1 MRRPLCLAMLGFT
14 AAVRIMTWIKPLPQ
28 PSPPAE
34 DGQTAVVAG
43 TVSDITSY
51 MDPENGQMV
60 HIVYLKA
67 ADVLPYQGAE
77 IQSDLN
83 FKDPDAELI
92 KTDSISLNTNLNNF
106 MAAGIRAVNFSDRDL
121 KQNITAQ
128 KEAQKQLLQEIDMQV
143 WEKSAQEQGLP
154 AQTLEKSAQEQ
165 GIPMR
170 SQGGTGVMCRLQE
183 GEVRLPEIG
192 SRACYRGKARHFKTA
207 TNPGEFD
214 ARAYYAGQ
222 GISMQLS
229 QAVLTGKSEGYSGW
243 RHALYSLRRRAGE
256 VLENIFPQKEASVLK
271 AMLLGEK
278 KGMDSEIKALY
289 QGAGIS
295 HILAISGLHISLL
308 GMGLYRLLSR
318 FLSRKLSGLLS
329 CGVLFSYLVM
339 TGFSASAARAGIMFL
354 LYMTA
359 KIVGRTYD
367 MPTALS
373 TAAALLL
380 LENPAWLQ
388 DGGFQLSF
396 AAAAGAAVTIP
407 AFERMGSDAVKLFG
421 KDKGKKNYIKMY
433 REQQKHPV
441 MQRLLQGFRS
451 SFCISLTTL
460 PVLLSVFYEWN
471 LLSILLNVLVI
482 PLMGILMGGT
492 VLLVLAGSVVG
503 GIGEPVFVFLRILAL
518 LVKGILIFYEKL
530 CLLSEGLPGIW
541 HAGKPELWQ
550 LLVFAAGLGLLL
562 LLAEKIPRPAGV
574 PAAVLL
580 CLVFALK
587 PQDGMQMTMLDVGQ
601 GDCIYIR
608 TESGKHYLYDA
619 GSSSQKDTGT
629 WQVIPFLKYQ
639 GVGRLEAVFVSHWDA
654 DHINGLEAVFEWAE
668 KSGVSIGGLVL
679 PQAHVVQDEPSRLVE
694 MAGSYHIP
702 VYRME
707 AGDLLKD
714 GKTEFLCLHPDGRD
728 SFTDRNTASL
738 VVQLTLRAENGNKD
752 FSILLTGDVDAE
764 GEQKILASSPGLL
777 QSCDILKTAHHGSET
792 STTREFLD
800 AAAPACALISCGRN
814 NSYGHPHK
822 AVLERLKAAQIP
834 VFVTNECGAI
844 TVRRRQ
850 KKITVETF
858 LNVD

>member
-34 DGQTAVVAG
+34 DGQTAVIAG

-60 HIVYLKA
+60 HIVYLEA
-67 ADVLPYQGAE
+67 AAALPYQGAKM
-77 IQSDLN
+77 QSDLTFQYSDIQLN
-83 FKDPDAELI
+83 H
-92 KTDSISLNTNLNNF
+92 TDGYSFQTNLNNF
-106 MAAGIRAVNFSDRDL
+106 TAADIRAVNFSEKDL
-121 KQNITAQ
+121 KQNIGAQ
-128 KEAQKQLLQEIDMQV
+128 IVSQKPLGQESSV
-143 WEKSAQEQGLP
+143 
-154 AQTLEKSAQEQ
+154 
-165 GIPMR
+165 R
-170 SQGGTGVMCRLQE
+170 GGTGVMCMLRE
-183 GEVRLPEIG
+183 GEVLLPEIG

-229 QAVLTGKSEGYSGW
+229 QAVLTGKSGGYSGW
-243 RHALYSLRRRAGE
+243 RHALYRLRCRAGA
-256 VLENIFPQKEASVLK
+256 VLENIFPRKEASVLK

-318 FLSRKLSGLLS
+318 FLSRRLSGILS
-329 CGVLFSYLVM
+329 CSMLFFYLVM

-359 KIVGRTYD
+359 KIAGRTYD

-373 TAAALLL
+373 TAAALIL

-388 DGGFQLSF
+388 NGGFQLSF

-407 AFERMGSDAVKLFG
+407 AFERMGRDAIRISG
-421 KDKGKKNYIKMY
+421 KDKGKKSYVKVY
-433 REQQKHPV
+433 REKQMHPAV
-441 MQRLLQGFRS
+441 QRLLQGVRS

-471 LLSILLNVLVI
+471 LLSVLLNVLVI

-492 VLLVLAGSVVG
+492 VLLVLTGSVLLG
-503 GIGEPVFVFLRILAL
+503 MGEPVLVFLRILAL
-518 LVKGILIFYEKL
+518 PVKGILLFYEKL
-530 CLLSEGLPGIW
+530 CLLSEGMPGIW

-550 LLVFAAGLGLLL
+550 LLIFAAGLALLIFA
-562 LLAEKIPRPAGV
+562 AEKIPRPAGYL
-574 PAAVLL
+574 AALLL
-580 CLVFALK
+580 CLVFVWN

-654 DHINGLEAVFEWAE
+654 DHINGLEAVFEWAQ

-679 PQAHVVQDEPSRLVE
+679 PQARVVQDEPTQLVE

-702 VYRME
+702 VYRMA
-707 AGDLLKD
+707 AGDLLTD
-714 GKTEFLCLHPDGRD
+714 GKTEFLCLHPDGND

-738 VVQLTLRAENGNKD
+738 VLQLTLREENGEKD

-764 GEQKILASSPGLL
+764 GEEKILASARGRLPSY
-777 QSCDILKTAHHGSET
+777 DILKTAHHGSDT
-792 STTREFLD
+792 STSQEFLD

-822 AVLERLKAAQIP
+822 AVLERFKAARIP
-834 VFVTNECGAI
+834 VLVTNECGAI

-850 KKITVETF
+850 KKIRVETF
-858 LNVD
+858 LKVD

>member
-67 ADVLPYQGAE
+67 ADALPFQGAE

-106 MAAGIRAVNFSDRDL
+106 TAAGIRAVNFSDRDL
-121 KQNITAQ
+121 KQNITVQ
-128 KEAQKQLLQEIDMQV
+128 KEAQKQLQEIDMQV
-143 WEKSAQEQGLP
+143 WEKSAQEQGMP

-165 GIPMR
+165 GMPAQTLEKSAQEQEMPMR
-170 SQGGTGVMCRLQE
+170 SQGGTGVMCRLRE

-229 QAVLTGKSEGYSGW
+229 QAVLTGKSEGYCGW
-243 RHALYSLRRRAGE
+243 RHALYRLRRRAGE

-308 GMGLYRLLSR
+308 GMGLYRLLNR

-388 DGGFQLSF
+388 DGGFQMSF

-471 LLSILLNVLVI
+471 LLSILLNVFVI

-503 GIGEPVFVFLRILAL
+503 GIGEPVFVILRMLAL
-518 LVKGILIFYEKL
+518 PVKGILIFYEKL

-629 WQVIPFLKYQ
+629 WQVIPFLF
-639 GVGRLEAVFVSHWDA
+639 G
-654 DHINGLEAVFEWAE
+654 I
-668 KSGVSIGGLVL
+668 
-679 PQAHVVQDEPSRLVE
+679 
-694 MAGSYHIP
+694 
-702 VYRME
+702 
-707 AGDLLKD
+707 
-714 GKTEFLCLHPDGRD
+714 
-728 SFTDRNTASL
+728 
-738 VVQLTLRAENGNKD
+738 
-752 FSILLTGDVDAE
+752 
-764 GEQKILASSPGLL
+764 
-777 QSCDILKTAHHGSET
+777 
-792 STTREFLD
+792 
-800 AAAPACALISCGRN
+800 
-814 NSYGHPHK
+814 
-822 AVLERLKAAQIP
+822 
-834 VFVTNECGAI
+834 
-844 TVRRRQ
+844 
-850 KKITVETF
+850 
-858 LNVD
+858 

>member
-34 DGQTAVVAG
+34 DGQTAVIAG

-60 HIVYLKA
+60 HIVYLEA
-67 ADVLPYQGAE
+67 AAALPYQGAKM
-77 IQSDLN
+77 QSDLTFQYSDIQLN
-83 FKDPDAELI
+83 H
-92 KTDSISLNTNLNNF
+92 TDGYSFQTNLNNF
-106 MAAGIRAVNFSDRDL
+106 TAADIRAVNFSKKDL
-121 KQNITAQ
+121 KQNIGAQ
-128 KEAQKQLLQEIDMQV
+128 IESQKPLGQESSV
-143 WEKSAQEQGLP
+143 
-154 AQTLEKSAQEQ
+154 
-165 GIPMR
+165 R
-170 SQGGTGVMCRLQE
+170 GGTGVMCMLRE
-183 GEVRLPEIG
+183 GEVLLPEIG

-229 QAVLTGKSEGYSGW
+229 QAVLTGKSGGYSGW
-243 RHALYSLRRRAGE
+243 RHALYRLRCRAGA
-256 VLENIFPQKEASVLK
+256 VLENIFPRKEASVLK

-278 KGMDSEIKALY
+278 KGMDSEIKTLY

-318 FLSRKLSGLLS
+318 FLSRRLSGILS
-329 CGVLFSYLVM
+329 CSMLFFYLVM

-359 KIVGRTYD
+359 KIAGRTYD

-373 TAAALLL
+373 VAAALIL

-388 DGGFQLSF
+388 NGGFQLSF

-407 AFERMGSDAVKLFG
+407 AFERMGRDAIRLSG
-421 KDKGKKNYIKMY
+421 KDKGKKSYVKVY
-433 REQQKHPV
+433 REKQMHPA
-441 MQRLLQGFRS
+441 MQRLLQGVRS

-471 LLSILLNVLVI
+471 LLSVLLNVLVI

-492 VLLVLAGSVVG
+492 VLLVLTGSVLLG
-503 GIGEPVFVFLRILAL
+503 MGEPVLVFLRILAL
-518 LVKGILIFYEKL
+518 PVKGILLFYEKL

-550 LLVFAAGLGLLL
+550 LLIFAAGLALLL
-562 LLAEKIPRPAGV
+562 FWTEKIPRPAGYL
-574 PAAVLL
+574 AALLL
-580 CLVFALK
+580 CLVFVWN

-654 DHINGLEAVFEWAE
+654 DHINGLEAVFEWAQ

-679 PQAHVVQDEPSRLVE
+679 PQAHVVQDEPTQLVE

-702 VYRME
+702 VYRMA
-707 AGDLLKD
+707 AGDLLTD
-714 GKTEFLCLHPDGRD
+714 GKTEFLCLHPDGND

-738 VVQLTLRAENGNKD
+738 VLQLTLREENGEKD

-764 GEQKILASSPGLL
+764 GEEKILASARGRL
-777 QSCDILKTAHHGSET
+777 QSCDILKTAHHGSDT
-792 STTREFLD
+792 STSQEFLD

-822 AVLERLKAAQIP
+822 AVLERFKAARIP
-834 VFVTNECGAI
+834 VLVTNECGAI

-850 KKITVETF
+850 KKIRVETF
-858 LNVD
+858 LKVD

>member
-34 DGQTAVVAG
+34 DGQTAVIAG

-60 HIVYLKA
+60 HIVYLEA
-67 ADVLPYQGAE
+67 AAALPYQGAKM
-77 IQSDLN
+77 QSDLTFQYSDIQLN
-83 FKDPDAELI
+83 H
-92 KTDSISLNTNLNNF
+92 TDGYSFQTNLNNF
-106 MAAGIRAVNFSDRDL
+106 TAADIRAVNFSEKNL
-121 KQNITAQ
+121 KQNIGAQ
-128 KEAQKQLLQEIDMQV
+128 IESQKPLGQESSV
-143 WEKSAQEQGLP
+143 
-154 AQTLEKSAQEQ
+154 
-165 GIPMR
+165 R
-170 SQGGTGVMCRLQE
+170 GGTGVMCMLRE
-183 GEVRLPEIG
+183 GEVLLPEIG

-214 ARAYYAGQ
+214 ARAYHAGQ

-229 QAVLTGKSEGYSGW
+229 QAVLTGKSGGYSGW
-243 RHALYSLRRRAGE
+243 RHALYRLRCRAGA
-256 VLENIFPQKEASVLK
+256 VLENIFPRKEASVLK

-318 FLSRKLSGLLS
+318 FLSRRLSGILS
-329 CGVLFSYLVM
+329 CSMLFFYLVM

-359 KIVGRTYD
+359 KIAGRTYD

-373 TAAALLL
+373 TAAALIL

-388 DGGFQLSF
+388 NGGFQLSF

-407 AFERMGSDAVKLFG
+407 AFERMGRDAIRLSG
-421 KDKGKKNYIKMY
+421 KDKGKKSYVKVY
-433 REQQKHPV
+433 REKQMHPAV
-441 MQRLLQGFRS
+441 QRLLQGFRS

-471 LLSILLNVLVI
+471 LLSVLLNVLVI
-482 PLMGILMGGT
+482 PLMGFLMGGT
-492 VLLVLAGSVVG
+492 VLLVLTGSVLLG
-503 GIGEPVFVFLRILAL
+503 MGEPVLVFLRILAL
-518 LVKGILIFYEKL
+518 PVKGILLFYEKL
-530 CLLSEGLPGIW
+530 CLLSESLPGIW

-550 LLVFAAGLGLLL
+550 LLIFTAGLALLL
-562 LLAEKIPRPAGV
+562 FWTEKIPRPAGYL
-574 PAAVLL
+574 AALLL
-580 CLVFALK
+580 CLVFVWN

-654 DHINGLEAVFEWAE
+654 DHINGLEAVFEWAQ

-679 PQAHVVQDEPSRLVE
+679 PQAHVVQDEPSQLVE
-694 MAGSYHIP
+694 LAGSYHIP
-702 VYRME
+702 VYRMA
-707 AGDLLKD
+707 AGDLLTD
-714 GKTEFLCLHPDGRD
+714 GKTEFLCLHPDGND

-738 VVQLTLRAENGNKD
+738 VLQLTLREENGEKD

-764 GEQKILASSPGLL
+764 GEEKILASSSGLL
-777 QSCDILKTAHHGSET
+777 PSCDILKTAHHGSET
-792 STTREFLD
+792 STSQEFLD

-822 AVLERLKAAQIP
+822 AVLERFKAARIP
-834 VFVTNECGAI
+834 VLVTNECGAI

-850 KKITVETF
+850 KKIRVETF
-858 LNVD
+858 LKVD

>member
-34 DGQTAVVAG
+34 DGQTAVIAG

-60 HIVYLKA
+60 HIVYLEA
-67 ADVLPYQGAE
+67 AAALPYQGAKM
-77 IQSDLN
+77 QSDLTFQYSDIQLN
-83 FKDPDAELI
+83 H
-92 KTDSISLNTNLNNF
+92 TDGYSFQTNLNNF
-106 MAAGIRAVNFSDRDL
+106 TAADIRAVNFSKKDL
-121 KQNITAQ
+121 KQNIGAQ
-128 KEAQKQLLQEIDMQV
+128 IESQKPLGQESSV
-143 WEKSAQEQGLP
+143 
-154 AQTLEKSAQEQ
+154 
-165 GIPMR
+165 R
-170 SQGGTGVMCRLQE
+170 GGTGVMCMLRE
-183 GEVRLPEIG
+183 GEVLLPEIG

-229 QAVLTGKSEGYSGW
+229 QAVLTGKSGGYSGW
-243 RHALYSLRRRAGE
+243 RHALYRLRCHAGA
-256 VLENIFPQKEASVLK
+256 VLENIFPRKEASVLK

-318 FLSRKLSGLLS
+318 FLSRRPSGILS
-329 CGVLFSYLVM
+329 CSMLFFYLVM

-359 KIVGRTYD
+359 KIAGRTYD

-373 TAAALLL
+373 TAAALIL

-388 DGGFQLSF
+388 NGGFQLSF
-396 AAAAGAAVTIP
+396 AAATGAAVTIP
-407 AFERMGSDAVKLFG
+407 AFERMGRDAIRLSG
-421 KDKGKKNYIKMY
+421 KDKGKKSYVKVY
-433 REQQKHPV
+433 REKQMHPAVQQ
-441 MQRLLQGFRS
+441 LLQGVRS

-471 LLSILLNVLVI
+471 LLSVLLNVLVI
-482 PLMGILMGGT
+482 PLMGFLMGGT
-492 VLLVLAGSVVG
+492 VLLVLTGSVLLG
-503 GIGEPVFVFLRILAL
+503 MGEPVLVFLRILAL
-518 LVKGILIFYEKL
+518 PVKGILLFYEKL
-530 CLLSEGLPGIW
+530 CLLSEGMPGIW

-550 LLVFAAGLGLLL
+550 LLIFAAGLALLL
-562 LLAEKIPRPAGV
+562 FWTEKIPRPAGDL
-574 PAAVLL
+574 AALLL
-580 CLVFALK
+580 CLVFVWN

-639 GVGRLEAVFVSHWDA
+639 GVGRLETVFVSHWDA
-654 DHINGLEAVFEWAE
+654 DHINGLEAVFEWAQ

-679 PQAHVVQDEPSRLVE
+679 PQARVVQDEPTQLVE

-702 VYRME
+702 VYRMA
-707 AGDLLKD
+707 AGDLLTD
-714 GKTEFLCLHPDGRD
+714 GKTEFLCLHPDGND

-738 VVQLTLRAENGNKD
+738 VLQLTLREENGEKD

-764 GEQKILASSPGLL
+764 GEEKILASARGRLP
-777 QSCDILKTAHHGSET
+777 SCDILKTAHHGSDT
-792 STTREFLD
+792 STSQEFLD

-822 AVLERLKAAQIP
+822 AVLERFKAARIP
-834 VFVTNECGAI
+834 VLVTNECGAI

-850 KKITVETF
+850 KKIRVETF
-858 LNVD
+858 LKVD

>member
-1 MRRPLCLAMLGFT
+1 MYKR
-14 AAVRIMTWIKPLPQ
+14 Q
-28 PSPPAE
+28 
-34 DGQTAVVAG
+34 
-43 TVSDITSY
+43 
-51 MDPENGQMV
+51 
-60 HIVYLKA
+60 
-67 ADVLPYQGAE
+67 
-77 IQSDLN
+77 
-83 FKDPDAELI
+83 
-92 KTDSISLNTNLNNF
+92 
-106 MAAGIRAVNFSDRDL
+106 VNFSDRDL

-243 RHALYSLRRRAGE
+243 RHVLYRLRRRAGE

-433 REQQKHPV
+433 REKQKHPV

-503 GIGEPVFVFLRILAL
+503 LS
-518 LVKGILIFYEKL
+518 LI
-530 CLLSEGLPGIW
+530 
-541 HAGKPELWQ
+541 
-550 LLVFAAGLGLLL
+550 
-562 LLAEKIPRPAGV
+562 
-574 PAAVLL
+574 
-580 CLVFALK
+580 
-587 PQDGMQMTMLDVGQ
+587 
-601 GDCIYIR
+601 
-608 TESGKHYLYDA
+608 
-619 GSSSQKDTGT
+619 
-629 WQVIPFLKYQ
+629 
-639 GVGRLEAVFVSHWDA
+639 
-654 DHINGLEAVFEWAE
+654 HI
-668 KSGVSIGGLVL
+668 
-679 PQAHVVQDEPSRLVE
+679 
-694 MAGSYHIP
+694 
-702 VYRME
+702 
-707 AGDLLKD
+707 
-714 GKTEFLCLHPDGRD
+714 
-728 SFTDRNTASL
+728 
-738 VVQLTLRAENGNKD
+738 
-752 FSILLTGDVDAE
+752 
-764 GEQKILASSPGLL
+764 
-777 QSCDILKTAHHGSET
+777 
-792 STTREFLD
+792 
-800 AAAPACALISCGRN
+800 
-814 NSYGHPHK
+814 
-822 AVLERLKAAQIP
+822 
-834 VFVTNECGAI
+834 
-844 TVRRRQ
+844 
-850 KKITVETF
+850 
-858 LNVD
+858 

>member
-28 PSPPAE
+28 PSPPVE

-67 ADVLPYQGAE
+67 ADALPFQGAE
-77 IQSDLN
+77 MQSDLK

-106 MAAGIRAVNFSDRDL
+106 TAAGIRAVNFSDRDL

-128 KEAQKQLLQEIDMQV
+128 KEAQKQLQEIDMQV
-143 WEKSAQEQGLP
+143 WEKSAQEQGMP
-154 AQTLEKSAQEQ
+154 AQTLEKSALEQEM
-165 GIPMR
+165 PVR

-243 RHALYSLRRRAGE
+243 RHALYRLRRRAGE

-318 FLSRKLSGLLS
+318 FLSPKLSGLLS

-359 KIVGRTYD
+359 KILGRTYD
-367 MPTALS
+367 MS

-503 GIGEPVFVFLRILAL
+503 GIGEPFFVFLRILAL
-518 LVKGILIFYEKL
+518 PVKGILIFYEKL

-580 CLVFALK
+580 CLVFVLK

-702 VYRME
+702 VYRMA

-738 VVQLTLRAENGNKD
+738 VVQLTLRAENGDKD

-822 AVLERLKAAQIP
+822 AVLERLEAARIP
-834 VFVTNECGAI
+834 VFITNECGAV